1 MTISFYKGLT
11 GNPEIGNNS
20 VWVLPNIWRLGQAG
34 NTKFG
39 TKISN
44 IMLPNAL
51 KASVSELLRENQ
63 QGGQHA
69 GGICLRFTKVWLMN
83 LWEAPYY

>member
-1 MTISFYKGLT
+1 
-11 GNPEIGNNS
+11 
-20 VWVLPNIWRLGQAG
+20 
-34 NTKFG
+34 
-39 TKISN
+39 
-44 IMLPNAL
+44 MLPNAL

>member
-1 MTISFYKGLT
+1 
-11 GNPEIGNNS
+11 
-20 VWVLPNIWRLGQAG
+20 
-34 NTKFG
+34 
-39 TKISN
+39 
-44 IMLPNAL
+44 MLPNAL
-51 KASVSELLRENQ
+51 KASVTAFTVSELLRENQ